1 MTWLPYQ
8 SWLNAGD
15 NAWQMT
21 AATFV
26 GLMSLPGLAVLYGG
40 VMQKRWS
47 VNSMM
52 LTFVAFCITLIVWVL
67 WAFKMGFGSPI
78 AHSGS
83 GVFGTK
89 GFFGTFLGEPGS
101 VLGHV
106 GEEGQATIPSITTG
120 PPFHFPLSSLVY
132 FQFVF
137 AAITPILALGSV
149 LGRVNFKAWI
159 PYVAI
164 WITVVYTVNAFLLWG
179 GGYFAA
185 HGALDYSGGY
195 VIHLAAGVSGFVFAA
210 VIGPRLQRDREVDAP
225 NNLLMVACGAGILW
239 LGWNGF
245 NGGDSYYAGNNASA
259 AVLNTNLCT
268 AVAMMV
274 WIAWDYIFREKPSM
288 LGAVNGMITG
298 LVGITPAAGFVNG
311 YGAIIIGV
319 VASTIV
325 WMAIRFLSRAPMFR
339 HVDDTLGVIY
349 THGIAGLVG
358 GLLVGFVANPNM
370 VEYFGVKGTP
380 NIGPSGSV
388 LVNGS
393 WTLLRWQAEA
403 GLWVICYTAIATF
416 IILKVI
422 GIFVPLRLSDE
433 ELEIGDHAIHGN
445 EVYPSDVPT
454 LGGPHAPT
462 WEPGG
467 GALPAGA
474 GA

>member
-1 MTWLPYQ
+1 MTWQAYP

-21 AATFV
+21 AATLV
-26 GLMSLPGLAVLYGG
+26 GLMSVPGLAILYGG

-52 LTFVAFCITLIVWVL
+52 LTFVAFCLTLIAWSL
-67 WAFKMGFGSPI
+67 WAFKMGFGESI

-83 GVFGTK
+83 GIFGAH
-89 GFFGTFLGEPGS
+89 GFLGTALGEPGS

-106 GEEGQATIPSITTG
+106 GEQGKAEIPSIATG
-120 PPFHFPLSSLVY
+120 PPFHFPTSSLMY

-159 PYVAI
+159 PYVVI
-164 WITVVYTVNAFLLWG
+164 WITAVYAVNAFLIWG

-195 VIHLAAGVSGFVFAA
+195 VIHLSAGISGFVAAA

-225 NNLLMVACGAGILW
+225 NNLLMVAAGAGLLW

-245 NGGDSYYAGNNASA
+245 NGGDSYYAGANASA
-259 AVLNTNLCT
+259 AVINTNVCT
-268 AVAMMV
+268 AVAMLV
-274 WIAWDYIFREKPSM
+274 WIAWDYIFRDKPS
-288 LGAVNGMITG
+288 LIGSVNGMITG
-298 LVGITPAAGFVNG
+298 LVAITPGAGFVNG
-311 YGAIIIGV
+311 YGAIVIGV

-325 WMAIRFLSRAPMFR
+325 WMAIRFLSRRPMFR

-349 THGIAGLVG
+349 THGVAGLVG
-358 GLLVGFVANPNM
+358 GLMVGFLAEPSL
-370 VEYFGVKGTP
+370 VEYVGVGGASNLPGKA
-380 NIGPSGSV
+380 SV
-388 LVNGS
+388 FYGGS

-403 GLWVICYTAIATF
+403 AGWVIGYTAIATF
-416 IILKVI
+416 VILKVI

-445 EVYPSDVPT
+445 EVYPSDIPT
-454 LGGPHAPT
+454 LGHPHTPQAWQPAPT
-462 WEPGG
+462 
-467 GALPAGA
+467 PAGA